1 MLTSE
6 LDYHLPPQ
14 LIAQHPVTPRDHSRL
29 LVYDRSS
36 GEISHERLPDL
47 LAYLNPGDIL
57 VYNDTRVIRAR
68 VFAARRTGGR
78 VQLLFLRRRGPGLW
92 EALAKPS
99 GRLKAGEELGLP
111 PGVRGVGIDQPGSGD
126 GSGATP
132 TGAVF
137 RLQEHL
143 DAGRWLVK
151 NLSAVPTEELLEMV
165 GEMPLP
171 PYIREELAD
180 PERYQTVYAAVPG
193 SAAAPTAGLHFTP
206 GLIER
211 IRAAGVG
218 LFPVTLHVGLDTFR
232 PVAEAD
238 LDLHRI
244 HSERY
249 AMPEETF
256 EAVGAARERGG
267 RVVAVGTTSVRV
279 LETVFG
285 DPLGPATGETEI
297 FITPGHKFQAVDA
310 LLTNFHLPCSTLLAL
325 VMAFAGADE
334 TRRLYQEAIRECY
347 RFYSFGD
354 AMMLRSSRRR
364 R

>member
-6 LDYHLPPQ
+6 LDYHLPPE

-29 LVYDRSS
+29 LVYDRATAVT
-36 GEISHERLPDL
+36 SHQQLPGL
-47 LAYLNPGDIL
+47 LEHLNPGDIL
-57 VYNDTRVIRAR
+57 VYNDSRVIRAR

-78 VQLLFLRRRGPGLW
+78 VELLFLRRRAPGLW

-99 GRLKAGEELGLP
+99 GRLKAGEELYLP
-111 PGVRGVGIDQPGSGD
+111 PAAGSSQSGSDPGP
-126 GSGATP
+126 GAAP
-132 TGAVF
+132 AVAVF

-151 NLSAVPTEELLEMV
+151 NLSNVPTEDLLEAN

-180 PERYQTVYAAVPG
+180 PERYQTVYAIAPG

-206 GLIER
+206 QLIDR
-211 IRAAGVG
+211 IRAMGVG

-238 LDLHRI
+238 LGLHRI
-244 HSERY
+244 HSEHY
-249 AMPEETF
+249 AMPPETF
-256 EAVGAARERGG
+256 QAVGAARERGG

-285 DPLGPATGETEI
+285 DPPGAAAGETEI
-297 FITPGHKFQAVDA
+297 FITPGHRFRAVDA
-310 LLTNFHLPCSTLLAL
+310 LLTNFHLPRSTLLAL
-325 VMAFAGADE
+325 VMAFAGGDE
-334 TRRLYQEAIRECY
+334 TRRLYQEAIRERY

-354 AMMLRSSRRR
+354 AMLLR
-364 R
+364 

>member
-6 LDYHLPPQ
+6 LDYHLPPE

-29 LVYDRSS
+29 LVWDRATGVSS
-36 GEISHERLPDL
+36 HQRLPGL
-47 LAYLNPGDIL
+47 LAHLHAGDIL
-57 VYNDTRVIRAR
+57 VYNDSRVIRAR

-78 VQLLFLRRRGPGLW
+78 VELLFLRRRAPALW

-99 GRLKAGEELGLP
+99 GRLQEGEELSLSLG
-111 PGVRGVGIDQPGSGD
+111 PGPDAGQTDVEAVTRAAP
-126 GSGATP
+126 AP
-132 TGAVF
+132 AVF

-151 NLSAVPTEELLEMV
+151 NLSNVPTEELLETS

-180 PERYQTVYAAVPG
+180 PERYQTVYAVAPG

-206 GLIER
+206 ELIER
-211 IRAAGVG
+211 IRAMGVG

-232 PVAEAD
+232 PVAETD
-238 LDLHRI
+238 LGLHRI
-244 HSERY
+244 HSEHY
-249 AMPEETF
+249 SMPPETF
-256 EAVGAARERGG
+256 KAVGAARERGG

-279 LETVFG
+279 LETVFA
-285 DPLGPATGETEI
+285 DPPGAVAGETEI
-297 FITPGHKFQAVDA
+297 FITPGHRFRAVDA
-310 LLTNFHLPCSTLLAL
+310 LLTNFHLPRSTLLAL
-325 VMAFAGADE
+325 VMAFAGTDE
-334 TRRLYQEAIRECY
+334 TRRLYQEAIRERY

-354 AMMLRSSRRR
+354 AMLLR
-364 R
+364 